1 MVSLSELIH
10 QKIEESKDYYSI
22 ELSPYR
28 LKNEQLPLLM
38 QDLPALARLS
48 RLASLCE
55 PSIPKVQ
62 SNIDA
67 YLTILAIVG
76 QGSLMDLRRINKG
89 FLFDTETF
97 FKKLENVLT
106 VMLNYHREAFRFQKK
121 RLEQSKLIS
130 FVEMVNEFIDPDY
143 TTEKFFSSL
152 SYAYT
157 DVCITFQEMDRLNT
171 YVSLITPIDIETKQR
186 NDKDETTNN
195 R

>member
-10 QKIEESKDYYSI
+10 QKIEESKDYYNI

-28 LKNEQLPLLM
+28 LENEELPLLM
-38 QDLPALARLS
+38 QDLPALVRLG
-48 RLASLCE
+48 RLALSCE

-76 QGSLMDLRRINKG
+76 QGSLMDLTAMNKG
-89 FLFDTETF
+89 YLFDTEKF
-97 FKKLENVLT
+97 FKKLENVLIF
-106 VMLNYHREAFRFQKK
+106 MLNYHMEALRFQKN

-143 TTEKFFSSL
+143 TAEMFFSSL
-152 SYAYT
+152 SCAYT

-171 YVSLITPIDIETKQR
+171 YVSLITPVEYGG
-186 NDKDETTNN
+186 E
-195 R
+195 